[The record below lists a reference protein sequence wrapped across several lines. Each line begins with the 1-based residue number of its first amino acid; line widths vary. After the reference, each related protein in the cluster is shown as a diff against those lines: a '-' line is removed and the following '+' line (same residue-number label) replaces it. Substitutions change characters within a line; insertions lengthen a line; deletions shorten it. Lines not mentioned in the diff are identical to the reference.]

1 MAFHQQ
7 GHGGGAHQ
15 PEFHGG
21 QVPQQH
27 LNAGQQRQM
36 PTMQQKASQ
45 GQQQARNPYVDSIP
59 QLSLWTFEKPSQSS
73 TWDGVKPRKEYVSQE
88 EIQEKLARLKRDDET
103 VTDRLDATKSRSC
116 RAEIR
121 NFVEDQNAKL
131 KKENKLGEYIIAGMM
146 LSDHRQGRKDKQKYP
161 HRVQVILQIEETS
174 LPNVPN
180 SRLNTSGLGT
190 AHGAQDFNK
199 PMKAN
204 NPLGPQG
211 QGSLQNQGLN
221 MNQQQRPVQ
230 QQGQHGMGGQHF
242 EQRPPPPHG
251 QVPMHHGNNPP
262 PPPPPPPGHP
272 GQMNGHGGIPPPP
285 PPHPMNGHMHQ
296 HQTQHQHGQHQQ
308 PKMQK
313 MPGTYPGTPI
323 AGMRHVQPG
332 VHILNGQ
339 KPTKQKLHH
348 VRMSDD
354 DWDTETSSGSE
365 QWQTRS
371 VSDDFAYVEDRG
383 RGRSKPIKHGK
394 QHVHKSRSRVRSRS
408 VSQRR
413 RQSSRPRRGSSS
425 SENRSHT
432 RATYASSS
440 DESRHGKKFDR
451 WVRPSPTR
459 AYNNRRTGNFSPPSP
474 MSRRSSQDSWTDAT
488 SSVYSDER
496 DRRDHGGRHTRTHSR
511 TRHEHR
517 RPSIKKYETV
527 HNYNIRE
534 PNVNDYPHDPL
545 PHRARDPYSEGLGIG
560 NNRPLPH
567 RAATMPQMPGMPSRA
582 YGYAQQPQDYLN
594 GNNMYASQPQHY
606 MPTNIPVNPDR
617 FTLEELR
624 LKLDQLKLDEQ
635 RTLFGPGRDTFEDFT
650 TLRNQLNNAE
660 QRARLGQNRYTLDE
674 FREMFNE
681 RGQRAPLGRGQ
692 NDRVDPGLY
701 YDRADPRMAQRQG
714 EQRRPAFLDDEYSD
728 PRYAGSGAAYDP
740 FRV

>member
-1 MAFHQQ
+1 
-7 GHGGGAHQ
+7 
-15 PEFHGG
+15 
-21 QVPQQH
+21 
-27 LNAGQQRQM
+27 
-36 PTMQQKASQ
+36 MQQKASQ

-251 QVPMHHGNNPP
+251 QVPMHH
-262 PPPPPPPGHP
+262 
-272 GQMNGHGGIPPPP
+272 
-285 PPHPMNGHMHQ
+285 
-296 HQTQHQHGQHQQ
+296 
-308 PKMQK
+308 
-313 MPGTYPGTPI
+313 
-323 AGMRHVQPG
+323 
-332 VHILNGQ
+332 
-339 KPTKQKLHH
+339 
-348 VRMSDD
+348 DD

-394 QHVHKSRSRVRSRS
+394 QHVHKSRS
-408 VSQRR
+408 
-413 RQSSRPRRGSSS
+413 P
-425 SENRSHT
+425 
-432 RATYASSS
+432 
-440 DESRHGKKFDR
+440 
-451 WVRPSPTR
+451 
-459 AYNNRRTGNFSPPSP
+459 
-474 MSRRSSQDSWTDAT
+474 
-488 SSVYSDER
+488 
-496 DRRDHGGRHTRTHSR
+496 
-511 TRHEHR
+511 
-517 RPSIKKYETV
+517 
-527 HNYNIRE
+527 
-534 PNVNDYPHDPL
+534 
-545 PHRARDPYSEGLGIG
+545 
-560 NNRPLPH
+560 
-567 RAATMPQMPGMPSRA
+567 TMPQMPGMPSRA

-728 PRYAGSGAAYDP
+728 PRYAGRGAAYDP